1 MPKRAVLML
10 NLGSPDSTKVEDV
23 REYLGE
29 FLMDERVL
37 DAPKPIRWM
46 VVNGAILPF
55 RAKASAEA
63 YENVWMDEGAPLIVY
78 SERVR
83 DQLREHFDF
92 PVEIAMRYR
101 KPSVPDALAKFKA
114 DGIEE
119 LFIFPMYPHYAM
131 SSYET
136 AVVQVYEEMHKLDF
150 QANTRLVQ
158 PYYQDDDYIE
168 ALAASAEP
176 FLKDPEAWDMLLFS
190 FHGIPVRHLE
200 KSDPSGA
207 HCQKTPDCCNVC
219 NPAHATCYR
228 HQCLTTV
235 RRFVDRM
242 GIPEEKYTV
251 SFQSRLGKDPWLTPY
266 TDQELERLA
275 EEGVKNIRVMCP
287 AFVADCLE
295 TIEEISM
302 EGKAEFL
309 EAGGESFEQIPCLN
323 DHPAWIEVLRK
334 RIQGWIDGA
343 AAPPA
348 IRDPLVETYH
358 FKAEAAS
365 PTSG

>member
-1 MPKRAVLML
+1 ML
-10 NLGSPDSTKVEDV
+10 NLGSPDSTEVEDV
-23 REYLGE
+23 REYLRE

-55 RAKASAEA
+55 RPKESAEA
-63 YENVWMDEGAPLIVY
+63 YKNVWMDEGAPLIIY

-83 DQLREHFDF
+83 DRLREHFDF

-101 KPSVPDALAKFKA
+101 NPSVPDAIARFKEQGVT
-114 DGIEE
+114 D
-119 LFIFPMYPHYAM
+119 LFIIPMYPHYAM

-136 AVVQVYEEMHKLDF
+136 AVVQAYDEMEKQDF
-150 QANTRLVQ
+150 RPRTTLMQ
-158 PYYQDDDYIE
+158 PYYQDEDYIE

-176 FLKDPEAWDMLLFS
+176 YLKDDAGWDMLLFS
-190 FHGIPVRHLE
+190 FHGIPVRHLV
-200 KSDPSGA
+200 KSDPSHS
-207 HCQKTPDCCNVC
+207 HCTKTPDCCNVC

-302 EGKAEFL
+302 EGKDEFI

-334 RIQGWIDGA
+334 RIEGWA
-343 AAPPA
+343 AADGGTRPL
-348 IRDPLVETYH
+348 RDPLLTTYH
-358 FKAEAAS
+358 YKPETKA
-365 PTSG
+365 